1 MPART
6 KKPKAPGA
14 GKSPRP
20 GAPSPKAPGS
30 GKSPRPT
37 PGKETLGTSKG
48 TFTFQM
54 VADGCYIEHKWGQNS
69 GHVGVPL
76 EAMPGFIEKMR
87 TLYTKA
93 TVRANCLLAPASPFA
108 LPLLFLYCSR
118 ASSVFLLL
126 FFLMLLLLL
135 PLCGV

>member
-1 MPART
+1 MSKRPSWGRGG
-6 KKPKAPGA
+6 GA
-14 GKSPRP
+14 SWNGDPWEIFNGMS
-20 GAPSPKAPGS
+20 
-30 GKSPRPT
+30 
-37 PGKETLGTSKG
+37 GTSKG
-48 TFTFQM
+48 SFTFQM

-108 LPLLFLYCSR
+108 LPLLFLYRSR